1 MATPSYRDRMKAAR
15 AEARA
20 QRLAHEQAWKRR
32 AGLMCEVRRLA
43 LDAVKA
49 GIRARGDKVQHYLP
63 VELQA
68 LAQLHAKPL

>member
-32 AGLMCEVRRLA
+32 AELMCEVRRLA

-49 GIRARGDKVQHYLP
+49 GIRARGTRSNTICQSSF
-63 VELQA
+63 
-68 LAQLHAKPL
+68 KPRLMQ